1 MSSRPHHFPWRCKSP
16 AQKAV
21 KELTANPFFSYTYLD
36 NTGATLCY
44 RGKAVR
50 VIRCPNCDE
59 PLPGFANFCAA
70 CGETLPPAPT
80 STTIKVSDR
89 PRALKVPHFFSLEN
103 DDDAS
108 AADLSPETM
117 KFVHRSSRPSL
128 SSSISVAEASI
139 DLAESIED
147 ESSDGRETRYKKNW
161 HKIVDTRPVRTPSLP
176 RIPVSIPRTPAPLPL
191 PSEYL
196 LTQTL
201 RRKPRQTPPALF
213 FWLSMLLLAAIVGGG
228 LFGVVM
234 TLGRGI
240 LTQSP
245 PHHDEIALQV
255 MPSSVVLGAIITV
268 RGTNFSPRVHVGLT
282 RDSEIPIVDTA
293 NNTIIQAD
301 SKVPLQTRSLL
312 TRHGKPGRTSFALK
326 MLACTK
332 SPLSRYW

>member
-1 MSSRPHHFPWRCKSP
+1 MSK
-16 AQKAV
+16 KAV
-21 KELTANPFFSYTYLD
+21 KVLTGNPFFSYTYLD

-108 AADLSPETM
+108 AADLSPETV
-117 KFVHRSSRPSL
+117 KFVHRSPRSSL
-128 SSSISVAEASI
+128 KSSISVAEASI
-139 DLAESIED
+139 DLEESTED
-147 ESSDGRETRYKKNW
+147 ESSDGSETRYKKNW

-176 RIPVSIPRTPAPLPL
+176 RIPVSTPRTPAPLPL

-201 RRKPRQTPPALF
+201 RRKPRLAPPALF
-213 FWLSMLLLAAIVGGG
+213 FWVSMVLLVAIVGGG
-228 LFGVVM
+228 LFGVVV
-234 TLGRGI
+234 TRGRGI
-240 LTQSP
+240 LGQTP
-245 PHHDEIALQV
+245 PQHNELALQV
-255 MPSSVVLGAIITV
+255 TPSSVALGAIITV
-268 RGTNFSPRVHVGLT
+268 RGNNFSPRGKVGLT
-282 RDSEIPIVDTA
+282 RDSAIPVMDTG
-293 NNTIIQAD
+293 NNT
-301 SKVPLQTRSLL
+301 
-312 TRHGKPGRTSFALK
+312 
-326 MLACTK
+326 
-332 SPLSRYW
+332 